1 MHKTF
6 FLQFQW
12 MPFFISSLA
21 LLQYFPYLIFRIV
34 NTDIISLK
42 TTLKNEIDTD
52 AIVKNYFNYKINSIL
67 KMRIRIILN
76 VLIKIAYVCVT
87 VMAFWL
93 CDMLLNGNF
102 YNYGTKWI
110 KWTKYNNTMSHDI
123 KVRNHPKPGKLDS
136 CFVVVVLMI
145 L

>member
-52 AIVKNYFNYKINSIL
+52 AIVKNYFNYKINSKL
-67 KMRIRIILN
+67 KMKLIIWFN
-76 VLIKIAYVCVT
+76 IFVKVNKSFEKIQSQIY
-87 VMAFWL
+87 WL
-93 CDMLLNGNF
+93 E
-102 YNYGTKWI
+102 
-110 KWTKYNNTMSHDI
+110 KYRSRG
-123 KVRNHPKPGKLDS
+123 V
-136 CFVVVVLMI
+136 
-145 L
+145 